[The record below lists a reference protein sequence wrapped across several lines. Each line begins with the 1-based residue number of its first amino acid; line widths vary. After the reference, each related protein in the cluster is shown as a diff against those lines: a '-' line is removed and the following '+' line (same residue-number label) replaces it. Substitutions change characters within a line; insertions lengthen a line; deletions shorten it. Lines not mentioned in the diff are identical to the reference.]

1 MYPPAEE
8 ASKVGTPPKA
18 LEALSYHLFG
28 SLTVRRTFALGYASA
43 SSAQKLAAGKST
55 VAR

>member
-1 MYPPAEE
+1 VEVPTL
-8 ASKVGTPPKA
+8 GTLPKA

-28 SLTVRRTFALGYASA
+28 SRTVRTTFASGYASA

>member
-1 MYPPAEE
+1 VEV
-8 ASKVGTPPKA
+8 SKVGTPPKA

-55 VAR
+55 AAR